1 MAGLGKENSPLLILL
16 LTMLQ
21 LERPH
26 NNRTCPTLERRGMVP
41 KSKRIVC
48 LKVPKTR
55 VWNLSLRLYWYN
67 MLGPA
72 TGSDSRPSRTHSLSV
87 LLMAWMLERFSSH
100 LKKNPIPVWYS
111 ASSEI
116 QILVTYFPFFSTTP
130 FPSKTPILNSTA
142 DKRLLSFQQSKSRH
156 WTETRP
162 DLQCCGAGKVLF
174 YRSQLKLKMVFLR
187 LQHQYFLNILWFLL
201 VPTVYF

>member
-100 LKKNPIPVWYS
+100 LKKNPIPAWYS

-116 QILVTYFPFFSTTP
+116 QILITYFLFHHSLPLQNTNFKFNSRQAFIEFSTIQ
-130 FPSKTPILNSTA
+130 KQALNRDST
-142 DKRLLSFQQSKSRH
+142 
-156 WTETRP
+156 
-162 DLQCCGAGKVLF
+162 
-174 YRSQLKLKMVFLR
+174 
-187 LQHQYFLNILWFLL
+187 
-201 VPTVYF
+201 